1 MIVAIGYS
9 VVLTACTNGTSSL
22 NVPSPLFA
30 YVADFSNNL
39 WQCPMNT
46 LGQFSGGCTAL
57 KNSTTPFNTTTSTSF
72 ATFGGVNYAYVND
85 STSNL
90 WQCPLNAN
98 GGFNGGCFAL
108 TNGTVPFN
116 KVLVA
121 TFYQVQF

>member
-1 MIVAIGYS
+1 MERITMSNHQMRNPIIFWLRKISMIVAIGYS

-90 WQCPLNAN
+90 
-98 GGFNGGCFAL
+98 
-108 TNGTVPFN
+108 
-116 KVLVA
+116 
-121 TFYQVQF
+121 